1 MHVCELITGRSSA
14 DSDDS
19 AAVVGKDAAGRS
31 GPKQRGAAATAAGRT
46 GFAVLRQSGRCMQC
60 SAMHMQA

>member
-46 GFAVLRQSGRCMQC
+46 GFAVLRQS
-60 SAMHMQA
+60 